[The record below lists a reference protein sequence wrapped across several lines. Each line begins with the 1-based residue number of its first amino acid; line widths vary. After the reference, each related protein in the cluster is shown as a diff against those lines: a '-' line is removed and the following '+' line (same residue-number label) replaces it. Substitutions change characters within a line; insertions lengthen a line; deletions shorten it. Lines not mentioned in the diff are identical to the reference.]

1 MQSMKK
7 RLTEAQFQTAI
18 KGLEIGQQTIDIA
31 RGVLVDGRPQAEF
44 VTSLGLTKGAVSQ
57 AVSRVWAAAGEQ
69 LPEGFE
75 RVTAVLPEH
84 QAFIVKKWEAD
95 AKRKQGIVTVTI
107 EAGKVDRCRHPSP
120 FTTAIV
126 FQTPS
131 SVARCAG
138 ISDFS

>member
-1 MQSMKK
+1 MD
-7 RLTEAQFQTAI
+7 RWTEFELFVQTAEL
-18 KGLEIGQQTIDIA
+18 G
-31 RGVLVDGRPQAEF
+31 
-44 VTSLGLTKGAVSQ
+44 SLSK
-57 AVSRVWAAAGEQ
+57 AAEQ
-69 LPEGFE
+69 LDMSNA
-75 RVTAVLPEH
+75 TASRCL
-84 QAFIVKKWEAD
+84 
-95 AKRKQGIVTVTI
+95 GIVTVTI

>member
-1 MQSMKK
+1 MDHLPSAPAREMLNKVP
-7 RLTEAQFQTAI
+7 LVTLYFWVI
-18 KGLEIGQQTIDIA
+18 KI
-31 RGVLVDGRPQAEF
+31 
-44 VTSLGLTKGAVSQ
+44 
-57 AVSRVWAAAGEQ
+57 
-69 LPEGFE
+69 
-75 RVTAVLPEH
+75 
-84 QAFIVKKWEAD
+84 
-95 AKRKQGIVTVTI
+95 GIVTVTI

>member
-1 MQSMKK
+1 MKK

-31 RGVLVDGRPQAEF
+31 RGELVVGRPQAEF
-44 VTSLGLTKGAVSQ
+44 VTALGLTKEAVSQ

-95 AKRKQGIVTVTI
+95 AKRKQ
-107 EAGKVDRCRHPSP
+107 EPKS
-120 FTTAIV
+120 
-126 FQTPS
+126 
-131 SVARCAG
+131 
-138 ISDFS
+138 